1 MKVSTSSQRR
11 RMSCESDSSS
21 FGGECCSGSFVSSS
35 LQSAKSLDS
44 LIWSQQSGGQ
54 RPFLHRDCWVRPKG
68 YRTLNNCEDDG
79 NTSRTTSYWSLSRT
93 RPPSPGSS
101 SYCTS
106 SNEPMTD
113 RGSLLNRI
121 LSCCLYGGGIHGRS
135 DLPKSPPYNK
145 SAAGPTNTEWM
156 SESSW
161 SSTDRSSTFY
171 SSSSTGSLNELLRQ
185 RQQQQAHGH
194 RGAANLIAKVPNKRY
209 IQNSLFSLL
218 FSMIDGYFPAE
229 TTCEEF

>member
-1 MKVSTSSQRR
+1 
-11 RMSCESDSSS
+11 MSCESDSSS

-54 RPFLHRDCWVRPKG
+54 NRPFLHRECWVRPEG
-68 YRTLNNCEDDG
+68 YRTLNSCEDDG

-121 LSCCLYGGGIHGRS
+121 LSCCLYDGGIHGRS
-135 DLPKSPPYNK
+135 DGKDRLPRSPPYNK
-145 SAAGPTNTEWM
+145 SAGAANTEWM